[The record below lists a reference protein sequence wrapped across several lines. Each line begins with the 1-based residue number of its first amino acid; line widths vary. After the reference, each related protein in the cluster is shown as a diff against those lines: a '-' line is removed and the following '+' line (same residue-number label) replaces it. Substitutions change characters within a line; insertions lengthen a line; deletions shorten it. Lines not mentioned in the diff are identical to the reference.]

1 MTPAN
6 ERAVLSA
13 LWQRPRAAP
22 NRRRRAASALTRA
35 RHRSVGSTPD
45 ADDRRSLAGQST
57 PLALKLSRLC
67 LEVDDVARQLIAQT
81 DLDTETLIPGGIL
94 MLARAVDELETALV
108 MAEGLDRR
116 AFDRYIAANR
126 IAAAT
131 VARAASPD
139 EDRRR

>member
-13 LWQRPRAAP
+13 LWQRSTAAP
-22 NRRRRAASALTRA
+22 NRRRRAAGVLTRA
-35 RHRSVGSTPD
+35 RNRSAGSTPD
-45 ADDRRSLAGQST
+45 ANDRRSLAGQT
-57 PLALKLSRLC
+57 TQLALKLSRLC

-81 DLDTETLIPGGIL
+81 DLDTETLIPGAIL

-108 MAEGLDRR
+108 MAEGLDRC

-126 IAAAT
+126 VAAA
-131 VARAASPD
+131 VARAASPA
-139 EDRRR
+139 EDRRP